1 MSLVKINEEQKGI
14 IESGLLALATTDHY
28 CGPNVIILNGAK
40 VVSDTQIIVTDIAT
54 DKTKIN
60 LEEDP
65 RAAIAAWLP
74 DGSLAYQFKG
84 EVEYQESNLILNVT
98 QIWNINNGELISGE
112 PDDK

>member
-1 MSLVKINEEQKGI
+1 MITEEQKGI
-14 IESGLLALATTDHY
+14 IEGGLIAVTTTDHF

-40 VVSDTQIIVTDIAT
+40 VISDTQILVTDIGT
-54 DKTKIN
+54 DKTKVN

-84 EVEYQESNLILNVT
+84 EVEYKESNLILNVT

-112 PDDK
+112 EDDQ